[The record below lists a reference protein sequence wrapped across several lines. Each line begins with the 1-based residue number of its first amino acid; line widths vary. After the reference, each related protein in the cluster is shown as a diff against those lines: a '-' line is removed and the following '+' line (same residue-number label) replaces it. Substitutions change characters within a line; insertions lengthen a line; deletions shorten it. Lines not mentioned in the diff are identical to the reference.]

1 MNDLAQT
8 TQKLVDEI
16 TNYLDN
22 IPEIHT
28 LDYSQTKDIPLIHK
42 EYSNIMV
49 IINKLSKLIIKSQY
63 FISKMEIAMNSLSSS
78 TIIENKQKTEIKQ
91 CIYYVQS
98 ISRPLYEEKERL
110 TKSYFYFEKMY
121 KTYVSPM

>member
-1 MNDLAQT
+1 MNNLAQT

-63 FISKMEIAMNSLSSS
+63 FISKMEIAMNSLSNN
-78 TIIENKQKTEIKQ
+78 TIIESKQKTEMKQ
-91 CIYYVQS
+91 CIYYVQN
-98 ISRPLYEEKERL
+98 ISKPLYEEKERL

>member
-22 IPEIHT
+22 LPEIKT
-28 LDYSQTKDIPLIHK
+28 LEYSETKDIPLIHK

-49 IINKLSKLIIKSQY
+49 IINKLSKLIIKTQY
-63 FISKMEIAMNSLSSS
+63 FISKMEIALNSLSNN
-78 TIIENKQKTEIKQ
+78 TIVESKQKTEIKQ
-91 CIYYVQS
+91 CIYYVQN
-98 ISRPLYEEKERL
+98 ISKPLYEEKERL

>member
-1 MNDLAQT
+1 MNELAQT

-22 IPEIHT
+22 LPEIHT

-42 EYSNIMV
+42 EYSNIM
-49 IINKLSKLIIKSQY
+49 IIVNQLSKLIIKAQY
-63 FISKMEIAMNSLSSS
+63 FISKMEIALNSLSNN
-78 TIIENKQKTEIKQ
+78 TVIESKQKTEIKQ
-91 CIYYVQS
+91 CIYYVQN
-98 ISRPLYEEKERL
+98 ISKPLYEEKERL

>member
-91 CIYYVQS
+91 CIYYVQN
-98 ISRPLYEEKERL
+98 ISKPLYEEKERL